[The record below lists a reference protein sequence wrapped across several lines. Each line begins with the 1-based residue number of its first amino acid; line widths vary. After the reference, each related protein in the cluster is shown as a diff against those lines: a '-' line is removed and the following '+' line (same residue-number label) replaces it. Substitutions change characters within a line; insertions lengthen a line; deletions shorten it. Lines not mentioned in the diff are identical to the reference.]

1 MDNAL
6 FIEFFNNR
14 WYIMVS
20 VAFYLIFF
28 IAMNNEILYF
38 FFFADKPK
46 SFKKNIKKSIIFF
59 IDYFLGLYTTANI

>member
-1 MDNAL
+1 MDNDL

-38 FFFADKPK
+38 F
-46 SFKKNIKKSIIFF
+46 SLLTSLNLSKKNIKKSIIF
-59 IDYFLGLYTTANI
+59 L